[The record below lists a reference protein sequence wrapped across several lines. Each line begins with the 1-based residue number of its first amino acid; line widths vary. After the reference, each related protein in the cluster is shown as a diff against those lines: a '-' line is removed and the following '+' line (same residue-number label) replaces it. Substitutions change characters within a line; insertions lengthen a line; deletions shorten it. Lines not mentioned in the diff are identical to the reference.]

1 MKKLFAILLAAMMV
15 FALAACDTGD
25 DPNPSGSN
33 NPGTSQNGGEN
44 NNSGENNNGETNGN
58 GSNDV
63 TVSTEWYTKPFHIKG
78 TVYDDNEPDGE
89 MEIIYDGEGLLIWN
103 GEDGE
108 YAYMDG
114 DTLMEKRFEREE
126 DVIDLTYEGT
136 SRSTSILDF
145 MENQADFLG
154 GIIFYIE
161 YLSDYKQVGTE
172 TVEGFDCVKYQSDE
186 DVLGNTYEFWIDK
199 ATGVFVKEQTIMTL
213 DVVMGTKLETPETE
227 INYVVNYISV
237 NNVPS
242 ISSVYDLPTE

>member
-1 MKKLFAILLAAMMV
+1 MKKLLAILLAAMMV
-15 FALAACDTGD
+15 FALAACGENTD
-25 DPNPSGSN
+25 NPSGN
-33 NPGTSQNGGEN
+33 ENTPGTSQNGGEN

-161 YLSDYKQVGTE
+161 NLSDYKQVGTE

>member
-1 MKKLFAILLAAMMV
+1 MKKLLSLLLVLTMV
-15 FALAACDTGD
+15 FALAACDLGNNEN
-25 DPNPSGSN
+25 PNSD
-33 NPGTSQNGGEN
+33 NPGTSQSGGEN
-44 NNSGENNNGETNGN
+44 TNGDENNNGETNGN
-58 GSNDV
+58 GNSDV

-78 TVYDDNEPDGE
+78 TVYDENEPDGE

-161 YLSDYKQVGTE
+161 YLSDYKQVGSE
-172 TVEGFDCVKYQSDE
+172 TVEGFDCVKYESDE
-186 DVLGNTYEFWIDK
+186 DALGNTYEFWIDK

-227 INYVVNYISV
+227 LSYVVNYISV

-242 ISSVYDLPTE
+242 VSSVYDLPTE

>member
-1 MKKLFAILLAAMMV
+1 MKKCFALLLAAMMV
-15 FALAACDTGD
+15 FALTACDLGNTEN
-25 DPNPSGSN
+25 PNSDT
-33 NPGTSQNGGEN
+33 PGTSQTDNQGGEN
-44 NNSGENNNGETNGN
+44 NNGGEQNNGGGNGN
-58 GSNDV
+58 V

-89 MEIIYDGEGLLIWN
+89 MEIIYDGEGLFVWN
-103 GEDGE
+103 GENGE

-126 DVIDLTYEGT
+126 DVIDLTYAGT

-161 YLSDYKQVGTE
+161 NLSDYKQVGSE
-172 TVEGFDCVKYQSDE
+172 TIEGFDCVKYQSDE
-186 DVLGNTYEFWIDK
+186 DMLGNTYVFWIDK
-199 ATGVFVKEQTIMTL
+199 ATGVFVKEHTEQTL
-213 DVVMGTKLETPETE
+213 DFVTGTKLETPETE
-227 INYVVNYISV
+227 LNYIVNYISV

>member
-1 MKKLFAILLAAMMV
+1 MKKIIVLMLSLLLV
-15 FALAACDTGD
+15 FSLVACGNNETPNND
-25 DPNPSGSN
+25 DLLNRD
-33 NPGTSQNGGEN
+33 PGTTQNGGEN
-44 NNSGENNNGETNGN
+44 NNGEPNGN
-58 GSNDV
+58 GNNDV

-89 MEIIYDGEGLLIWN
+89 MEIIYDGEGLFVWN
-103 GEDGE
+103 GKNGE

-161 YLSDYKQVGTE
+161 YLSDYKQVGSE

-186 DVLGNTYEFWIDK
+186 DMLGNTYEFWIDK
-199 ATGVFVKEQTIMTL
+199 ATGVFVKEQTLMTL
-213 DVVMGTKLETPETE
+213 DIVMGTKLETPETE
-227 INYVVNYISV
+227 LNYIVNYISV

>member
-1 MKKLFAILLAAMMV
+1 MKKLFALLLAMV
-15 FALAACDTGD
+15 MIFSLAAC
-25 DPNPSGSN
+25 
-33 NPGTSQNGGEN
+33 GEN
-44 NNSGENNNGETNGN
+44 NTTDPDKDNPGVSQSGENDNSETNGN
-58 GSNDV
+58 SNNDV

-89 MEIIYDGEGLLIWN
+89 MEIIYDGEGLFVWN

-114 DTLMEKRFEREE
+114 DTLMEKRYERDEG
-126 DVIDLTYEGT
+126 VIDLTYAGT
-136 SRSTSILDF
+136 SRSDSILDF

-161 YLSDYKQVGTE
+161 SLSDYKQVGSE
-172 TVEGFDCVKYQSDE
+172 TIEGFDCVKYQSDE
-186 DVLGNTYEFWIDK
+186 DMLGNTYEFWIDK
-199 ATGVFVKEQTIMTL
+199 ATGVFVKEQTLMTL
-213 DVVMGTKLETPETE
+213 DFVTGTKRETPETE
-227 INYVVNYISV
+227 LNYIVNYISV

>member
-1 MKKLFAILLAAMMV
+1 MKKLLSLLLVLTMV
-15 FALAACDTGD
+15 FALAACDLGNNEN
-25 DPNPSGSN
+25 PNSD
-33 NPGTSQNGGEN
+33 NPGTSQSGGEN
-44 NNSGENNNGETNGN
+44 TNGDENNNGETNGN
-58 GSNDV
+58 VNSDV

-78 TVYDDNEPDGE
+78 TVYDENEPDGE
-89 MEIIYDGEGLLIWN
+89 MEIIYDGEGLFIWN

-108 YAYMDG
+108 YAYMEG
-114 DTLMEKRFEREE
+114 DTLMEKRYERDGE
-126 DVIDLTYEGT
+126 VINLKYTGT

-161 YLSDYKQVGTE
+161 NLSDYKQVGSE
-172 TVEGFDCVKYQSDE
+172 TVEGFDCVKYESDE

>member
-1 MKKLFAILLAAMMV
+1 MKKLFAFLLALMMV
-15 FALAACDTGD
+15 LSLAACDLGNNENPNGD
-25 DPNPSGSN
+25 

-161 YLSDYKQVGTE
+161 NLSDYKQVGTE

-242 ISSVYDLPTE
+242 ISSVYDVPTE